1 MIAHPLQN
9 NGNRCCFSAE
19 AEDLP
24 DKKKVARQA
33 QKFRQPETGQLTAR
47 PKPQESM
54 EILKVFLFEGKR
66 KKKIEAKSAPEAKG
80 RSQAGCSEA
89 KAPPQ
94 PLQSQFSLPS
104 PRLPSARFASAWAA
118 FKSLGLQQ
126 AALDRPSARGGAAQP
141 KPGRQRCAF
150 CSAESMAGVCAGPGG
165 RGRAPD
171 ASSSASSP
179 SPNAKAPRKAKQQRH
194 PRRPPPEAPLKQAC
208 AATYE
213 QADARASKPTP
224 RRSGAGCGTARGGGR
239 LLLFSGGKANG
250 RGQGRPTSPSVGRL
264 APTQLT
270 SGRLS
275 ASSLFWGTKN
285 KLRRVYGEGVACKA
299 VTDLLPP

>member
-1 MIAHPLQN
+1 M
-9 NGNRCCFSAE
+9 
-19 AEDLP
+19 
-24 DKKKVARQA
+24 ARRA

-66 KKKIEAKSAPEAKG
+66 KQKIEAKSAPEAKG

-165 RGRAPD
+165 RGRAPG
-171 ASSSASSP
+171 AAHP
-179 SPNAKAPRKAKQQRH
+179 QVLRRPT
-194 PRRPPPEAPLKQAC
+194 PRRPGRQKAPLKQAC

-250 RGQGRPTSPSVGRL
+250 RGPREAHV
-264 APTQLT
+264 A
-270 SGRLS
+270 
-275 ASSLFWGTKN
+275 
-285 KLRRVYGEGVACKA
+285 LRRAACAHPADQWEAFCEFFVLGHQEQVAA
-299 VTDLLPP
+299 RLRRRDSLQSRHGPPPP